1 MTQDPTAFYR
11 RGSAREDHTAPAYVP
26 WRLGRVL
33 ASEAVTGAALEI
45 GCGVGGNLGTLS
57 GQGLATF
64 GVDLSERALA
74 EARGAVPGTHLAVA
88 NAARLPFSSSA
99 FGLVVVT
106 EVLEHVRRPEPV
118 VAEAAR
124 VLRPGGTLFV
134 TSPNY
139 ANGAGLRKR
148 WRDWRSGRHDWNP
161 WGAHVGGFEAFMTR
175 RRLLA
180 LLAPWFDIRWEEGLD
195 AGLGLSGGLPWV
207 GRLASTGPGA
217 RLMLRLA
224 DGPLAPHRPMGRR
237 LGMNTAI
244 LAIRRSP
251 PSIGRYSM

>member
-1 MTQDPTAFYR
+1 MTEDPTAFYR
-11 RGSAREDHTAPAYVP
+11 RRSARGDHTAPEYVP

-33 ASEAVTGAALEI
+33 EARSLDGAALEI
-45 GCGVGGNLGTLS
+45 GCGVGGNLGTLT
-57 GQGLATF
+57 GHGLATF
-64 GVDLSERALA
+64 GVDLSERALS
-74 EARGAVPGTHLAVA
+74 EARSARPEAHLTAA
-88 NAARLPFSSSA
+88 DAARLPFSPGA

-106 EVLEHVRRPEPV
+106 EVLEHVRHPEPV

-139 ANGAGLRKR
+139 ANGAGLRKL

-175 RRLLA
+175 RRLRA

-195 AGLGLSGGLPWV
+195 PGLGLSGGLPWL
-207 GRLASTGPGA
+207 GRLAATGPGA

-224 DGPLAPHRPMGRR
+224 AGPLAADRPMGRR
-237 LGMNTAI
+237 LGMSTAL

-251 PSIGRYSM
+251 R